1 MVARS
6 EAERMAQGLDD
17 LAKAFDGS
25 GLGQHPV
32 SGHSAILKRMA
43 QSVRADAAVGKTPY
57 SWSDSSL
64 YAAAGTGTSTL
75 PLPVLH
81 DLRCAGL
88 ETLAQDGETISL
100 QDLNASFRET
110 GVDPSARLR
119 IKSALASTGRLTT

>member
-1 MVARS
+1 MATRIS
-6 EAERMAQGLDD
+6 EVQRMAEGLED

-57 SWSDSSL
+57 SWSDTGL
-64 YAAAGTGTSTL
+64 YASAAASTL
-75 PLPVLH
+75 PAPIIH

-88 ETLAQDGETISL
+88 ESLAGDGESIAIGDLDESL
-100 QDLNASFRET
+100 SGT
-110 GVDPSARLR
+110 DPSIRFR
-119 IKSALASTGRLTT
+119 IKGALFAAGKVTS